1 MITVAGSLNID
12 LVTEAERFPLPGET
26 ILGTGFSTVFGGK
39 GANQAVAAARLG
51 GQVKMVGKVGNDLYG
66 ESYLEYLTNETVDVS
81 NVKPVTHLPTGTASI
96 VVAEQDNQIIVVA
109 GANGDV
115 DGDFIKE
122 EMTGSQKGV
131 LLVQLEIPDEA
142 VEEAMKAAKANGST
156 VILNPAPF
164 KPLPA
169 EWWELAD
176 YITPNEHE
184 AASLKKESNFHE
196 AYREKLIVTRGSE
209 GASFFE
215 KGEEVLVPAPK
226 VTPVDT
232 TGAGDTFNGALAA
245 FLDQGLA
252 LRQAVEKAVKAASMS
267 ITALG
272 AQSAMPTLQQ
282 LEGGGD
288 HAEK

>member
-39 GANQAVAAARLG
+39 GANQAVAAVRLG
-51 GQVKMVGKVGNDLYG
+51 GKVKMIGKVGDDLYG
-66 ESYLEYLTNETVDVS
+66 ESYLEHLMKENVDVS
-81 NVKPVTHLPTGTASI
+81 DVKPVTHLPTGTASI

-109 GANGDV
+109 GANGHV
-115 DGDFIKE
+115 DRAYIKE
-122 EMTGSQKGV
+122 TLTEMERGI

-142 VEEAMKAAKANGST
+142 VEEAMKAAKASGST

-169 EWWELAD
+169 AWWELAD
-176 YITPNEHE
+176 YVTPNEHE
-184 AASLKKESNFHE
+184 AAALKKESNFNE

-215 KGEEVLVPAPK
+215 NGEEVLVPAPK
-226 VTPVDT
+226 VTPIDT

-245 FLDQGLA
+245 FLDQGLS

-282 LEGGGD
+282 LEGGED
-288 HAEK
+288 HAQK